1 MDYVWTIVYVGVD
14 DQCVCMIIC
23 VYHHLSCFN
32 HVQLF
37 VTLWTI
43 TCQASLS
50 MEFSRQEYWKGL
62 PFPSLGDLSNPGIKP
77 ASLVSPALAGGFF
90 TTSVY
95 GEGRLRICRYVL
107 GGEWMCVIVC
117 VHVCGLRYVG
127 VCAVWAVCMLL

>member
-50 MEFSRQEYWKGL
+50 MEFSRL
-62 PFPSLGDLSNPGIKP
+62 LFPSLGDLSNPGIKP

-117 VHVCGLRYVG
+117 VHVCGL
-127 VCAVWAVCMLL
+127 